1 MAEKISV
8 IVPAY
13 NAGKQLERCVNS
25 IEAQT
30 YPDVEVIIVDDGSK
44 DNTGDVIRALQ
55 EKYGN
60 IVTVNTGDRD
70 ICVTRN
76 AGLSLVTGKYFAF
89 VDADDYVRP
98 ELLEVLHAVLQ
109 ETQADVAGC
118 SFYSWTE
125 ETGPD
130 AEGAS
135 KSEEMGADGSSISR
149 SEVTGSGVEGAG
161 DADAS
166 PTVKAMLSQH
176 PAKKYSPDA
185 YLREQV
191 FGKNNSRCW
200 SKLYRREAVG
210 DLDFDEET
218 LVGEDLLFLVK
229 LLGRGAV
236 IAETDYKGYGYFT
249 NPGGAMLR
257 PFSRRYM
264 TQIGCW
270 EKVRAEAE
278 KIDAATA
285 PSATRGL
292 LMAIM
297 LTAGK
302 LAELGRAKKK
312 DNQDCIR
319 VCHDAICRELDGSER
334 GRKGFSLLSPG
345 YRLKCR
351 LFKNFPKLYLG
362 LYHFHKYFS

>member
-44 DNTGDVIRALQ
+44 DNTGDVIRVLQ

-98 ELLEVLHAVLQ
+98 ELLEVLHAVLK
-109 ETQADVAGC
+109 ESQADVAGC

-130 AEGAS
+130 AEGADNLS
-135 KSEEMGADGSSISR
+135 K
-149 SEVTGSGVEGAG
+149 
-161 DADAS
+161 
-166 PTVKAMLSQH
+166 H
-176 PAKKYSPDA
+176 PAVKYTPEA

-302 LAELGRAKKK
+302 LAELDRAKKK
-312 DNQDCIR
+312 ENQDCIR

>member
-98 ELLEVLHAVLQ
+98 ELLEVLHAVLK
-109 ETQADVAGC
+109 ESQADVAGC

-130 AEGAS
+130 AEGADNLS
-135 KSEEMGADGSSISR
+135 K
-149 SEVTGSGVEGAG
+149 
-161 DADAS
+161 
-166 PTVKAMLSQH
+166 H
-176 PAKKYSPDA
+176 PAVKYTPEA

-302 LAELGRAKKK
+302 LAELDRAKKK
-312 DNQDCIR
+312 ENQDCIR

>member
-1 MAEKISV
+1 MISV

-130 AEGAS
+130 AEGA
-135 KSEEMGADGSSISR
+135 
-149 SEVTGSGVEGAG
+149 G

-166 PTVKAMLSQH
+166 PTVKAVLSQH

-302 LAELGRAKKK
+302 LAELDRAKKK
-312 DNQDCIR
+312 ENQDCIR

-351 LFKNFPKLYLG
+351 LFKNFPKLYLW

>member
-130 AEGAS
+130 AEGADNLS
-135 KSEEMGADGSSISR
+135 K
-149 SEVTGSGVEGAG
+149 
-161 DADAS
+161 
-166 PTVKAMLSQH
+166 H
-176 PAKKYSPDA
+176 PAVKYTPEA

-302 LAELGRAKKK
+302 LAELDRAKKK
-312 DNQDCIR
+312 ENQDCIR
-319 VCHDAICRELDGSER
+319 VCHDATCRELDGSER

>member
-130 AEGAS
+130 AEGADNLS
-135 KSEEMGADGSSISR
+135 K
-149 SEVTGSGVEGAG
+149 
-161 DADAS
+161 
-166 PTVKAMLSQH
+166 H
-176 PAKKYSPDA
+176 PAVKYTPEA

-302 LAELGRAKKK
+302 LAELDRAKKK
-312 DNQDCIR
+312 ENQDCIR

>member
-44 DNTGDVIRALQ
+44 DNPGDVIRALQ

-130 AEGAS
+130 AE
-135 KSEEMGADGSSISR
+135 D
-149 SEVTGSGVEGAG
+149 AG

-166 PTVKAMLSQH
+166 PTVKAVLSQH

-270 EKVRAEAE
+270 KKVRAEAE

-302 LAELGRAKKK
+302 LAELDRAKKK
-312 DNQDCIR
+312 
-319 VCHDAICRELDGSER
+319 
-334 GRKGFSLLSPG
+334 
-345 YRLKCR
+345 
-351 LFKNFPKLYLG
+351 
-362 LYHFHKYFS
+362 

>member
-130 AEGAS
+130 AEGADNLS
-135 KSEEMGADGSSISR
+135 K
-149 SEVTGSGVEGAG
+149 
-161 DADAS
+161 
-166 PTVKAMLSQH
+166 H
-176 PAKKYSPDA
+176 PAVKYTPEA

-270 EKVRAEAE
+270 KKVRAEAE

-302 LAELGRAKKK
+302 LAELDRAKKK
-312 DNQDCIR
+312 ENQDCIR
-319 VCHDAICRELDGSER
+319 VCHNAICRELDGSER

-362 LYHFHKYFS
+362 FYHFHKYFS

>member
-1 MAEKISV
+1 MTDMNGKISV

-30 YPDVEVIIVDDGSK
+30 YPDLEVIIVDDGSK
-44 DNTGDVIRALQ
+44 DDTDAVIRRLQ
-55 EKYGN
+55 TKYGN

-76 AGLSLVTGKYFAF
+76 AGLSLVTGKFFAF
-89 VDADDYVRP
+89 VDADDVIEP
-98 ELLEVLHAVLQ
+98 ELLETLHAVLM
-109 ETQADVAGC
+109 ETQADAAGC
-118 SFYSWTE
+118 SFYSWTDE
-125 ETGPD
+125 QDLSMRNAGESGRD
-130 AEGAS
+130 AE
-135 KSEEMGADGSSISR
+135 SSAAVN
-149 SEVTGSGVEGAG
+149 EL
-161 DADAS
+161 
-166 PTVKAMLSQH
+166 LSQH
-176 PAKKYSPDA
+176 PAVKYAPDA

-200 SKLYRREAVG
+200 SKLYRKEAVG

-236 IAETDYKGYGYFT
+236 IAETDYRGYGYYT

-278 KIDAATA
+278 KIDETTV

-292 LMAIM
+292 LIAIM

-302 LAELGRAKKK
+302 LAELDRGKQKENR
-312 DNQDCIR
+312 DCIR
-319 VCHDAICRELDGSER
+319 TCHETLCRELDGSER
-334 GRKGFSLLSPG
+334 GRQGFMLLSHG
-345 YRLKCR
+345 YKLKCR
-351 LFKNFPKLYLG
+351 LFKNFPSLYLR

>member
-1 MAEKISV
+1 M
-8 IVPAY
+8 
-13 NAGKQLERCVNS
+13 NS

-55 EKYGN
+55 RKYGN

-130 AEGAS
+130 AEGADNLS
-135 KSEEMGADGSSISR
+135 K
-149 SEVTGSGVEGAG
+149 
-161 DADAS
+161 
-166 PTVKAMLSQH
+166 H
-176 PAKKYSPDA
+176 PAVKYTPEA

-302 LAELGRAKKK
+302 LAELDRAKKK
-312 DNQDCIR
+312 ENQDCIR

>member
-98 ELLEVLHAVLQ
+98 ELLEVLHAVLK
-109 ETQADVAGC
+109 ESQADVAGC

-130 AEGAS
+130 AEGADNLS
-135 KSEEMGADGSSISR
+135 K
-149 SEVTGSGVEGAG
+149 
-161 DADAS
+161 
-166 PTVKAMLSQH
+166 H
-176 PAKKYSPDA
+176 PAVKYTPEA

-229 LLGRGAV
+229 LLGRGA
-236 IAETDYKGYGYFT
+236 G
-249 NPGGAMLR
+249 
-257 PFSRRYM
+257 RR
-264 TQIGCW
+264 
-270 EKVRAEAE
+270 
-278 KIDAATA
+278 DAA
-285 PSATRGL
+285 
-292 LMAIM
+292 
-297 LTAGK
+297 
-302 LAELGRAKKK
+302 
-312 DNQDCIR
+312 
-319 VCHDAICRELDGSER
+319 
-334 GRKGFSLLSPG
+334 SLLQTI
-345 YRLKCR
+345 YDADRL
-351 LFKNFPKLYLG
+351 LG
-362 LYHFHKYFS
+362 KSARGGREDRRGDCSVRDERPSHGDHADGRQTCGA

>member
-98 ELLEVLHAVLQ
+98 ELLEVLHAVLK
-109 ETQADVAGC
+109 ESQADVAGC

-130 AEGAS
+130 AEGADNLS
-135 KSEEMGADGSSISR
+135 K
-149 SEVTGSGVEGAG
+149 
-161 DADAS
+161 
-166 PTVKAMLSQH
+166 H
-176 PAKKYSPDA
+176 PAVKYTPEA

-236 IAETDYKGYGYFT
+236 IAETDYKGSGYFT

-302 LAELGRAKKK
+302 LAELDRAKKK
-312 DNQDCIR
+312 ENQDCIR

>member
-1 MAEKISV
+1 MAETISV

-130 AEGAS
+130 AEGA
-135 KSEEMGADGSSISR
+135 
-149 SEVTGSGVEGAG
+149 G

-166 PTVKAMLSQH
+166 PTVKALLSQH
-176 PAKKYSPDA
+176 PAVKYTPEA

-312 DNQDCIR
+312 ENQDCIR

>member
-30 YPDVEVIIVDDGSK
+30 YPDVQVIIVDDGSK

-130 AEGAS
+130 AEGADNLS
-135 KSEEMGADGSSISR
+135 K
-149 SEVTGSGVEGAG
+149 
-161 DADAS
+161 
-166 PTVKAMLSQH
+166 H
-176 PAKKYSPDA
+176 PAVKYTPET

-210 DLDFDEET
+210 DLNFDEET

-302 LAELGRAKKK
+302 LAELDHAKKK
-312 DNQDCIR
+312 ENQDCIR

>member
-76 AGLSLVTGKYFAF
+76 AGLSLVTGEYFAF

-98 ELLEVLHAVLQ
+98 ELLEVLHAVLK
-109 ETQADVAGC
+109 ESQADVAGC

-130 AEGAS
+130 AEGADNLS
-135 KSEEMGADGSSISR
+135 K
-149 SEVTGSGVEGAG
+149 
-161 DADAS
+161 
-166 PTVKAMLSQH
+166 H
-176 PAKKYSPDA
+176 PAVKYTPEA

-302 LAELGRAKKK
+302 LAELDRAKKK
-312 DNQDCIR
+312 ENQDCIR